1 MQDRLKRAL
10 LPVSKVWSYVSYTW
24 CDNHGIYAHNSLF
37 GSIHIVRCPRGSLIR
52 RSTVKTGTN
61 PNRNPDPN
69 RPTTQAIFVSLVLLA
84 LIVRVVFEVAEPSGN
99 WADTVRSVLP
109 VLAYIN
115 AAVNNVNEYNYHLE
129 VTVPQPRY
137 VTQWMSV
144 WLIATCTLWHNVI
157 TTDAMVPVPYG
168 RCRPILV
175 AWPTFVSYL
184 STQCLEWVNVPW
196 CMTMHIVVQM
206 IAIRFIVLNETTLGK
221 VKFRPSR
228 RAETKVLD
236 KSLVSV

>member
-115 AAVNNVNEYNYHLE
+115 AAVNNVNEYNTTWRSRCHSHATLHSE
-129 VTVPQPRY
+129 WASDWSRHAHCDTTSLRP
-137 VTQWMSV
+137 TQWYRYHMDAVGLSLLHDLLLSPISQHSV
-144 WLIATCTLWHNVI
+144 WSELTCL
-157 TTDAMVPVPYG
+157 DA
-168 RCRPILV
+168 
-175 AWPTFVSYL
+175 W
-184 STQCLEWVNVPW
+184 QC
-196 CMTMHIVVQM
+196 T
-206 IAIRFIVLNETTLGK
+206 
-221 VKFRPSR
+221 
-228 RAETKVLD
+228 
-236 KSLVSV
+236 